1 MDDAQDFSLQNKYS
15 RTKMKT
21 KKAVITILLVRESEE
36 KSNEELEKE
45 IFESLR
51 KSSPMI
57 PWFARVEKVK
67 VIES

>member
-1 MDDAQDFSLQNKYS
+1 MEES
-15 RTKMKT
+15 R
-21 KKAVITILLVRESEE
+21 E

-45 IFESLR
+45 IFETLQ
-51 KSSPMI
+51 KNLPMI

>member
-1 MDDAQDFSLQNKYS
+1 
-15 RTKMKT
+15 MKT

-45 IFESLR
+45 IFESFR
-51 KSSPMI
+51 KGLPMI

-67 VIES
+67 VMES